1 MWRRPLEILYRFA
14 LLGIS
19 CFGGPTAHIGVFH
32 TTFVKS
38 LKWVTAEEFAHDNTL
53 CQLIPGPASS
63 QLGMLIGARRGGI
76 IGSLCAWVGFTTP
89 SAVLMYLAATN
100 LPWMSAQSSAG
111 AGLLVGAAVTVCA
124 AVWGMINP
132 IRTSRPALLLC
143 CLSGL
148 AMLISPGVLT
158 QFVVL
163 ALCALVATQHPA
175 FATTVPTAHP
185 VVQLPPHG
193 RWFLVVAGLL
203 LVVSWLMPSVY
214 STLYQTGALVF
225 GGGHVVL
232 PMLLARFPAAQES
245 IVQGYAL
252 AQLVPG
258 PLFTLATFIGASQ
271 SPTPVLGAI
280 GATFAMFV
288 PGWLIVCGVHAWW
301 SRQATHPLIGRAIKG
316 THAAVVGMLA
326 ASALQ
331 LVVTHVFDATLHA
344 LIALVCVVLLTRT
357 KLPPWLLPL
366 GCAVT
371 TALFA
376 LP

>member
-1 MWRRPLEILYRFA
+1 MWRRPLEILYRFT

-19 CFGGPTAHIGVFH
+19 SFGGPTAHIGVFH
-32 TTFVKS
+32 TTFVTS
-38 LKWVTAEEFAHDNTL
+38 LKWVSAEEFAHDSTL

-76 IGSLCAWVGFTTP
+76 VGSLCAWVGFTTP

-100 LPWMSAQSSAG
+100 LPWISAHSSVG

-124 AVWGMINP
+124 AVWSMVTP
-132 IRTSRPALLLC
+132 IRTSRPALFLC
-143 CLSGL
+143 CLSAV
-148 AMLISPGVLT
+148 AMLIVPGVPT

-163 ALCALVATQHPA
+163 GLSALIASQLPA
-175 FATTVPTAHP
+175 FATTTPTAHP
-185 VVQLPPHG
+185 VVQLPRNG
-193 RWFLVVAGLL
+193 RWYVVIAGVL
-203 LVVSWLMPSVY
+203 LVVSGLLPSLY

-232 PMLLARFPAAQES
+232 PMLLARFPAEQES

-258 PLFTLATFIGASQ
+258 PMFTLATFIGASQ
-271 SPTPVLGAI
+271 SPTPLLGAI
-280 GATFAMFV
+280 GATIAMFA
-288 PGWLIVCGVHAWW
+288 PGWLVVCGVHAWW
-301 SRQATHPLIGRAIKG
+301 SRRASHPLIGRAIKG
-316 THAAVVGMLA
+316 TYAAVVGMLA
-326 ASALQ
+326 ASAFT
-331 LVVTHVFDATLHA
+331 LVVAHVFDSRGHTL
-344 LIALVCVVLLTRT
+344 LALVCVVLLTRT
-357 KLPPWLLPL
+357 TLPSWLLPL

-376 LP
+376 L

>member
-148 AMLISPGVLT
+148 ALLISPNSSSLLSVHWL
-158 QFVVL
+158 QRSIPRL
-163 ALCALVATQHPA
+163 R
-175 FATTVPTAHP
+175 
-185 VVQLPPHG
+185 PPYRRHTLWCNYLRMAVG
-193 RWFLVVAGLL
+193 FW
-203 LVVSWLMPSVY
+203 SWLDCCS
-214 STLYQTGALVF
+214 S
-225 GGGHVVL
+225 
-232 PMLLARFPAAQES
+232 
-245 IVQGYAL
+245 
-252 AQLVPG
+252 
-258 PLFTLATFIGASQ
+258 
-271 SPTPVLGAI
+271 
-280 GATFAMFV
+280 
-288 PGWLIVCGVHAWW
+288 
-301 SRQATHPLIGRAIKG
+301 
-316 THAAVVGMLA
+316 
-326 ASALQ
+326 
-331 LVVTHVFDATLHA
+331 
-344 LIALVCVVLLTRT
+344 
-357 KLPPWLLPL
+357 
-366 GCAVT
+366 
-371 TALFA
+371 
-376 LP
+376 